1 MKKKRSY
8 CLIWFAF
15 LFLSAVHLLKG
26 QDDTLSR
33 DTFLQTQPKRWQ
45 VNGYVKNMQTL
56 IFFKNPLLDDFLQS
70 NLLHQRTNVQWSISK
85 SFNFKA
91 ELRTRAFY
99 GDLVRIDPNYATQ
112 LDQANDYADLSLL
125 LINEPAGVLHSMLD
139 RLYLEYTGDK
149 WEVRLGRQR
158 INWGIS
164 TVWNPNDIFNA
175 FSFTDFD
182 YEERP
187 GSDALRI
194 RYFTG
199 FAGNLELSIK
209 AFDHWRDAV
218 VAGMW
223 KFNAGQFDWQLLAGY
238 MRQDGVI
245 GAGCSGNLGDAGLK
259 AEATYF
265 FPLQNEPPTSFA
277 FTAAADYAF
286 KNSLYLQLGYLY
298 NSSGSLNEGVDQLFN
313 FQLSAKNL
321 YPYRHALFVQG
332 AYPLNPLL
340 NAGLAFIYSPVEAQ
354 ALFVNPSLALSV
366 ANNWD
371 VDLIAQIVA
380 NRQAP
385 GLYTS
390 PLQAVFLRMRY
401 SF

>member
-1 MKKKRSY
+1 MKKKNFYR
-8 CLIWFAF
+8 LICFA
-15 LFLSAVHLLKG
+15 LLLLGIVPELWG
-26 QDDTLSR
+26 QDDTLKR
-33 DTFLQTQPKRWQ
+33 DTFLPTQIKSWQ
-45 VNGYVKNMQTL
+45 VNGYIKNMQTL
-56 IFFKNPLLDDFLQS
+56 IFFKNPQLNDFLQS
-70 NLLHQRTNVQWSISK
+70 NLLHQRTNVQWSIGNSL
-85 SFNFKA
+85 NLKA

-99 GDLVRIDPNYATQ
+99 GDLVRIDPHYAAQ
-112 LDQANDYADLSLL
+112 LDQANDCADLSLV

-139 RLYLEYTGDK
+139 RLYLEYTGNK
-149 WEVRLGRQR
+149 WELRLGRQR

-199 FAGNLELSIK
+199 FAGSLELAIK

-218 VAGMW
+218 LAGMW
-223 KFNAGQFDWQLLAGY
+223 KFNAGLFDWQLLAGY
-238 MRQDGVI
+238 MRQDGVV

-265 FPLQNEPPTSFA
+265 FPFQNESTASFA

-286 KNSLYLQLGYLY
+286 QNSLYLHLGYLY
-298 NSSGSLNEGVDQLFN
+298 NSSGSLDAAVDQLFN

-321 YPYRHALFVQG
+321 YPYRHALFIQG
-332 AYPLNPLL
+332 AYPLSPLL
-340 NAGLAFIYSPVEAQ
+340 NMGLAFIYSPVEVQ
-354 ALFVNPSLALSV
+354 AVFINPSLALSV

-371 VDLIAQIVA
+371 LDFIAQIVA